1 MAKRGDNIRKRKDGR
16 WEGRY
21 KKGRTVDGCIIYG
34 SVYGKTYKEVKEKM
48 AAIISHPLQL
58 ATPKDQGKTFGEVL
72 NLWMDN
78 NRARLKGGTINKYQ
92 NLIDTHIMPELGQTK
107 INELSATRINTFLN
121 EKISR
126 GRVDGSGGL
135 SASYVR
141 SIMLVINAA
150 IKYAVSEQ
158 LCSPLKTPICKPP
171 ADKTELSIL
180 SAEEQKKLEA
190 SLLNNFDLT
199 GAGIYISLHTGLRI
213 GEICSLAWNDI
224 DMNKRV
230 IHVRHTVARIR
241 SSSSAGSTILV
252 IDTPKTKA
260 SKRDIPI
267 SSTLLPILLKLKTL
281 SSKGFLL
288 TGTNEFIKPRTFE
301 YRYHKILDDCGITSV
316 NYHALRHTFA
326 TRCVEAGVDIKSL
339 SEILGHGNVSVTLN
353 TYVHSSLELKRKQLE
368 KLVTLSA

>member
-21 KKGRTVDGCIIYG
+21 KKGRAVDSCIIYG

-58 ATPKDQGKTFGEVL
+58 ATPKGQGKTFGEVL

-158 LCSPLKTPICKPP
+158 LCSPLKTPICKPS

-213 GEICSLAWNDI
+213 GEVCSLAWNDI

>member
-21 KKGRTVDGCIIYG
+21 KKGRTADGSIIYG

-48 AAIISHPLQL
+48 ASIISHPLQL
-58 ATPKDQGKTFGEVL
+58 ATPKGQGKTFGEVL
-72 NLWMDN
+72 NLWLDN

-92 NLIDTHIMPELGQTK
+92 NLIDTHIMPELGLTK
-107 INELSATRINTFLN
+107 VNELSATRINTFLN
-121 EKISR
+121 NKISR

-158 LCSPLKTPICKPP
+158 LCSPLKTPICKPS
-171 ADKTELSIL
+171 ADKTELPIL
-180 SAEEQKKLEA
+180 SSEEQKKLEA

-213 GEICSLAWNDI
+213 GEVCSLAWNDI

-241 SSSSAGSTILV
+241 SGNSGGSTILI

-281 SSKGFLL
+281 SRTIKQRSKAIRTIILKYAL
-288 TGTNEFIKPRTFE
+288 RPANCTGTTIKAKTPRLPQMNSPGQYTLLNGSAMFPRDIRITEWHPHMQISAHFIV
-301 YRYHKILDDCGITSV
+301 I
-316 NYHALRHTFA
+316 
-326 TRCVEAGVDIKSL
+326 
-339 SEILGHGNVSVTLN
+339 
-353 TYVHSSLELKRKQLE
+353 
-368 KLVTLSA
+368 

>member
-21 KKGRTVDGCIIYG
+21 KKGRAADGSIIYG

-48 AAIISHPLQL
+48 TSIISHPLQP
-58 ATPKDQGKTFGEVL
+58 ATPKGQGKTFGEVL

-92 NLIDTHIMPELGQTK
+92 NLIDTHIMPELGLTK
-107 INELSATRINTFLN
+107 INELSATRINTFLDH
-121 EKISR
+121 KISR

-158 LCSPLKTPICKPP
+158 LCLPLKTPICKPSV
-171 ADKTELSIL
+171 DKTELSIL
-180 SAEEQKKLEA
+180 SSEEQKKLET

-213 GEICSLAWNDI
+213 GEVCSLAWNDI

-241 SSSSAGSTILV
+241 SGNSAGSTILT

-288 TGTNEFIKPRTFE
+288 TGTSEFIKPRTFE
-301 YRYHKILDDCGITSV
+301 YRYHKILDDCGIAPV

-353 TYVHSSLELKRKQLE
+353 TYVHSSLEMKRNQLE
-368 KLVTLSA
+368 KLAILSA